1 MDRFQAICLCIM
13 AGIIATAIAFPASAE
28 SSSENGTDVVEG
40 NESETGVS
48 DAGVLETD
56 ESGTALDINY
66 AEILDPGLDLN
77 FRFLTSMLEL
87 LDLNL
92 RLINE
97 TLNSRVSEYPFL
109 APTLEGTG
117 SGIAAVD
124 SMLVVMGSGP
134 QGVNETNVSTDSINE
149 SFARINESLE
159 YPDSMIE
166 HANSTLGEPNATT
179 PMILEMFES
188 IKGMLSLFG

>member
-1 MDRFQAICLCIM
+1 MERK
-13 AGIIATAIAFPASAE
+13 
-28 SSSENGTDVVEG
+28 
-40 NESETGVS
+40 ESETGES

-56 ESGTALDINY
+56 ESGSPPEINY
-66 AEILDPGLDLN
+66 TEILDPGLDLN

-134 QGVNETNVSTDSINE
+134 QGVNETNVSADSINE
-149 SFARINESLE
+149 SFARITESLE
-159 YPDSMIE
+159 SQDSMIE
-166 HANSTLGEPNATT
+166 HAN
-179 PMILEMFES
+179 
-188 IKGMLSLFG
+188 

>member
-1 MDRFQAICLCIM
+1 MDMFKAFCLCAI

-28 SSSENGTDVVEG
+28 IVFENE
-40 NESETGVS
+40 N
-48 DAGVLETD
+48 ETD
-56 ESGTALDINY
+56 EEINVSSVSNVSGFAPEINFT
-66 AEILDPGLDLN
+66 EILDPGLDLN

-92 RLINE
+92 RLIDG
-97 TLNSRVSEYPFL
+97 TLESRVSDYPFL
-109 APTLEGTG
+109 ATTMEGTG
-117 SGIAAVD
+117 SGVRAVD
-124 SMLVVMGSGP
+124 SILVVMGSGP

-159 YPDSMIE
+159 SPDSMAE

-179 PMILEMFES
+179 PMIFEMFDS
-188 IKGMLSLFG
+188 IKGMLAIFG